1 MGLGILYTLEWIRHW
16 STCIYRTNIVIYN
29 CSFAKKKN
37 SIHSALN
44 IRACFCSFVERAGR
58 GAGAYHAQKLASPD

>member
-16 STCIYRTNIVIYN
+16 STCIYRTNIELL
-29 CSFAKKKN
+29 CFAKRNKN

-58 GAGAYHAQKLASPD
+58 GAGAYHAQKLARPD